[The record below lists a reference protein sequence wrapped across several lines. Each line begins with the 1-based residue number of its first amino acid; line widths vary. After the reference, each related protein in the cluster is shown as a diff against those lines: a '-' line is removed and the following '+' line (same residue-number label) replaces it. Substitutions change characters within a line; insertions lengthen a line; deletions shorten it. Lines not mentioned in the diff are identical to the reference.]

1 MSTMESIAT
10 NDATAAG
17 PRLPRRGAAAAARA
31 WRRDR
36 GLVAGL
42 AIIALVALV
51 GLLAPLIAPHPQ
63 AESIGASLQP
73 PGAGHLFG
81 TDDVGFDVF
90 SRVLYAA
97 RVDIG
102 IALAATALSLLVG
115 VPLGILAGYTR
126 SYAGELAARV
136 SDTFQAFPVFIVALG
151 LAAAAGSKASNLV
164 FIVAFLNAPIYFR
177 LARNQTRVLRNAP
190 FVEASVVAGERT
202 PRILVR
208 HVLPNAAGPL
218 LAQASVNA
226 GWALLLTS
234 GLSFVGA
241 GVRPPTAEW
250 GAMIANGSEHLL
262 GGEWWPTVFPGLAI
276 MITVL
281 AFGLVSEAI
290 SKRIQGVRDER

>member
-1 MSTMESIAT
+1 MENIVIS
-10 NDATAAG
+10 DRAAMV
-17 PRLPRRGAAAAARA
+17 AAE

-36 GLVAGL
+36 ALVMGV
-42 AIIALVALV
+42 AIICLIALV

-63 AESIGASLQP
+63 AEPIGASLQP

-97 RVDIG
+97 RVDVG
-102 IALAATALSLLVG
+102 IALAATTLSLLVG
-115 VPLGILAGYTR
+115 VPLGIIAGYTR
-126 SYAGELAARV
+126 SGVGELAARV

-151 LAAAAGSKASNLV
+151 LAAAAGSKVSNLI

-177 LARNQTRVLRNAP
+177 LARSQARVLRNAP
-190 FVEASVVAGERT
+190 FVEAAIVADESR
-202 PRILVR
+202 PRVLLR
-208 HVLPNAAGPL
+208 HVLPNSAGPL

-262 GGEWWPTVFPGLAI
+262 GGNWWPTVFPGLAI
-276 MITVL
+276 MVTVL
-281 AFGLVSEAI
+281 AFGLISEAI
-290 SKRIQGVRDER
+290 SKRIQGGHHER